1 MAEAS
6 WELFRAMLVRSWV
19 VLVGLGAKMRHVG
32 SKMATKSDK
41 MSEDGGT

>member
-6 WELFRAMLVRSWV
+6 WELFWAMLVRSSV
-19 VLVGLGAKMRHVG
+19 ILVGVGAKMRHVG

-41 MSEDGGT
+41 MSQDGRT